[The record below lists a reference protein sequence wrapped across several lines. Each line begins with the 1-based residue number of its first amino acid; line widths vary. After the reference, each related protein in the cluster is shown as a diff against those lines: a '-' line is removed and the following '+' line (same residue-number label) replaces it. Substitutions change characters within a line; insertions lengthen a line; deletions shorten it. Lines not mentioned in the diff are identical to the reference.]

1 MAKVIS
7 IHEYVLKPTVD
18 GRQFEAAIR
27 TAQMRGLFQ
36 FSGLVAYHFVKGIK
50 GSRQGHYTA
59 IWIYDS
65 REAWERLW
73 GSLESP
79 HSQHDYPQSW
89 HVWEDEILAPLLTQ
103 APDTITF
110 TAYEELP

>member
-1 MAKVIS
+1 MPKVIS
-7 IHEYVLKPTVD
+7 IHDYVLKPTVD

-27 TAQMRGLFQ
+27 RAQARGLFDLP
-36 FSGLVAYHFVKGIK
+36 GLIAYHFVKGIK
-50 GSRQGHYTA
+50 GARQGHYTA

-73 GSLESP
+73 GSLEYP
-79 HSQHDYPQSW
+79 HRKHDYPQHW
-89 HVWEDEILAPLLTQ
+89 QVWEDEVLAPFLAQ

-110 TAYEELP
+110 TSYEELP